1 MKNRFLV
8 IGAFL
13 ALVVCVVGG
22 YTYYQVQRKEV
33 TWQELQV
40 LTEVS
45 SKRDYCSAIGLISS
59 DDSELFYSTVNRVY
73 ALDST
78 KSNGKQIVV
87 EQKYKQLVSNG
98 VQVYNDLPDKNNP
111 IVHEMLKSF
120 CQQIEQQAVNLKK
133 KYK

>member
-22 YTYYQVQRKEV
+22 YTYYQSLRKEV
-33 TWQELQV
+33 TWQELVV

-73 ALDST
+73 ALDRPET
-78 KSNGKQIVV
+78 NGKQIIV
-87 EQKYKQLVSNG
+87 EQKYKQLVNNG
-98 VQVYNDLPDKNNP
+98 VQVYNDSPDKNNP
-111 IVHEMLKSF
+111 VIHTMLKGF
-120 CQQIEQQAVNLKK
+120 CQGVEEQAINLRN
-133 KYK
+133 KYN

>member
-1 MKNRFLV
+1 MKNK
-8 IGAFL
+8 IL
-13 ALVVCVVGG
+13 AIVVYLIILVCVVGG
-22 YTYYQVQRKEV
+22 YTYYQSQRKEV

-59 DDSELFYSTVNRVY
+59 DNSELFYSTVNRIY
-73 ALDST
+73 ALDSS
-78 KSNGKQIVV
+78 KSNEKQIVV
-87 EQKYKQLVSNG
+87 EEKYKQLVNNG
-98 VQVYNDLPDKNNP
+98 VQVYNDSPDKNNP

>member
-13 ALVVCVVGG
+13 VIVFCIFVGHN
-22 YTYYQVQRKEV
+22 YYQSLRKEV
-33 TWQELQV
+33 TWQELVV

-59 DDSELFYSTVNRVY
+59 DDSELFYSTVNQVY
-73 ALDST
+73 ALDRPE
-78 KSNGKQIVV
+78 SNGKQIIV
-87 EQKYKQLVSNG
+87 EEKYKQLVNNG
-98 VQVYNDLPDKNNP
+98 VQVYNDSPDKNNP

-120 CQQIEQQAVNLKK
+120 CQGVEEQAINIRN
-133 KYK
+133 KYN

>member
-13 ALVVCVVGG
+13 VFVISMVGG
-22 YTYYQVQRKEV
+22 YTYYQSQRKEV

-45 SKRDYCSAIGLISS
+45 SKRDYCSAVGLVSS
-59 DDSELFYSTVNRVY
+59 DNSELFYSTVNRVY
-73 ALDST
+73 APNND
-78 KSNGKQIVV
+78 KSNEKQIVV
-87 EQKYKQLVSNG
+87 EQKYKQLVNNG
-98 VQVYNDLPDKNNP
+98 VQVYNDSQDKNNP

-120 CQQIEQQAVNLKK
+120 CQQIEQQAINLKK

>member
-98 VQVYNDLPDKNNP
+98 VQVYNDSPDKNNP

>member
-1 MKNRFLV
+1 MKNKFY
-8 IGAFL
+8 AAATYL
-13 ALVVCVVGG
+13 AIIFCILAV
-22 YTYYQVQRKEV
+22 YTYYQSQPKEV

-45 SKRDYCSAIGLISS
+45 SKRDYCSAIGLISN
-59 DDSELFYSTVNRVY
+59 DNSELFYSTVNRVY
-73 ALDST
+73 ALDRPE
-78 KSNGKQIVV
+78 SNGKQIII
-87 EQKYKQLVSNG
+87 EQKYKQLVNNG
-98 VQVYNDLPDKNNP
+98 VQVYNDSQDKNNP

>member
-1 MKNRFLV
+1 MKNKFFAVVMYVVILICILV
-8 IGAFL
+8 
-13 ALVVCVVGG
+13 G
-22 YTYYQVQRKEV
+22 YTYYQSQRKEV

-45 SKRDYCSAIGLISS
+45 SKRDYCSAIGLIFS
-59 DDSELFYSTVNRVY
+59 DNSELFYSTVNRVY
-73 ALDST
+73 APNSD
-78 KSNGKQIVV
+78 KSNENQIVV
-87 EQKYKQLVSNG
+87 EEKYKQLVNNG
-98 VQVYNDLPDKNNP
+98 VQVYNDSQDKNNP

>member
-1 MKNRFLV
+1 MKNKFFAVVIYLV
-8 IGAFL
+8 ILICIL
-13 ALVVCVVGG
+13 AG
-22 YTYYQVQRKEV
+22 YTYYQSQRKEV

-59 DDSELFYSTVNRVY
+59 DDSELFYSTVNQVY
-73 ALDST
+73 ALDRPE
-78 KSNGKQIVV
+78 SNGKQIIV
-87 EQKYKQLVSNG
+87 EEKYKQLVNNG
-98 VQVYNDLPDKNNP
+98 VQVYNDSPDKNNP

-120 CQQIEQQAVNLKK
+120 CQQIEQQSINLKN

>member
-1 MKNRFLV
+1 MKNKFY
-8 IGAFL
+8 AAATYL
-13 ALVVCVVGG
+13 AIIFCILAV
-22 YTYYQVQRKEV
+22 YTYYQSQPKEV

-59 DDSELFYSTVNRVY
+59 DNSELFYSTVNRVY
-73 ALDST
+73 APSSD
-78 KSNGKQIVV
+78 KSNENQIVV
-87 EQKYKQLVSNG
+87 EEKYKQLVNNG
-98 VQVYNDLPDKNNP
+98 VQVYNDSPDKNNP

-120 CQQIEQQAVNLKK
+120 CQQIEQQAVNLKN

>member
-1 MKNRFLV
+1 MKNKILFVGTFLV
-8 IGAFL
+8 IVFCL
-13 ALVVCVVGG
+13 LVG
-22 YTYYQVQRKEV
+22 YTYYQSQRKEV

-59 DDSELFYSTVNRVY
+59 DNSELFYSTVNRVY
-73 ALDST
+73 APNSD
-78 KSNGKQIVV
+78 KSNENQIVV
-87 EQKYKQLVSNG
+87 EEKYKQLVNNG
-98 VQVYNDLPDKNNP
+98 VQVYNDSPDKNNP

>member
-13 ALVVCVVGG
+13 VIVFCILAG
-22 YTYYQVQRKEV
+22 YTYYQSQRKEV

-59 DDSELFYSTVNRVY
+59 DNSELFYSTVNRVY
-73 ALDST
+73 APNSD
-78 KSNGKQIVV
+78 KSNENQIIV
-87 EQKYKQLVSNG
+87 EQKYKQLVNNG
-98 VQVYNDLPDKNNP
+98 VQVYNDSQDKNNP

-120 CQQIEQQAVNLKK
+120 CQQIEQQSINLKK
-133 KYK
+133 KYN